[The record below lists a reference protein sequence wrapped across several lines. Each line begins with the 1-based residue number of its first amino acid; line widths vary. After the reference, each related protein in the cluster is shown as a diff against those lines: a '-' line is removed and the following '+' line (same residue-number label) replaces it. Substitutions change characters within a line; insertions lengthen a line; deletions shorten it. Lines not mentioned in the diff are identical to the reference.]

1 MTSQGTATKSHSAS
15 FDGSTVRTTTSDS
28 RSDDCGDVPQT
39 SRRGFCN
46 GLLLTSAALVIAAKG
61 AASETAAQ
69 ADVLANPLMKIQ
81 GAEALMPGSSILF
94 NYPTRND
101 PSILVRTQEGQ
112 YYAYSQKCAHLGCS
126 IHFDRNQRC
135 LQCPCHQG
143 AYDVKNGSVLYGPPQ
158 RALDQIF
165 LQMRGGEVWAVGYSS
180 NNQSLLAALK
190 R

>member
-1 MTSQGTATKSHSAS
+1 MTSQEIATQDHSAS
-15 FDGSTVRTTTSDS
+15 FDSPPMRPTSGDSGSN
-28 RSDDCGDVPQT
+28 DCGDVSQT

-46 GLLLTSAALVIAAKG
+46 GLLLTSAALVIAGKG
-61 AASETAAQ
+61 ATSEAQ
-69 ADVLANPLMKIQ
+69 ADVRANPLMKIQ

-143 AYDVKNGSVLYGPPQ
+143 AYDVKSGSVLYGPPQ
-158 RALDQIF
+158 RSLDQVF

-180 NNQSLLAALK
+180 DNQPVLAALK

>member
-1 MTSQGTATKSHSAS
+1 MSFQEIARQSNNAKFDSQPMSARTSESLP
-15 FDGSTVRTTTSDS
+15 DDS
-28 RSDDCGDVPQT
+28 GDVSQV

-61 AASETAAQ
+61 ATSETAAQ

-112 YYAYSQKCAHLGCS
+112 YYAYSQKCSHLGCS
-126 IHFDRNQRC
+126 VHFDRNQRC

-143 AYDVKNGSVLYGPPQ
+143 AYDVKSGSVLYGPPQ
-158 RALDQIF
+158 RPLDQVF

-180 NNQSLLAALK
+180 NNQPLLAALK